1 MQADKVSLRRDSQ
14 TRYYRKIYLYVEIH
28 KEIQILDRA
37 EKAARQ
43 WRKERPDIDVG
54 PMVLL
59 GRLQETAQV
68 IARDRLHP
76 LFSEYGLQPGEFDV
90 LATLRRSGKP
100 YTLTPTALYNTAMIS
115 SGSMTNRIE
124 RLEKAGLVQ
133 REAHPTDGR
142 GSLVKLSKKGLALI
156 EEMIVPHVQNQKAIV
171 RSLSKAEQTQLAEL
185 LGKLLA
191 DQCPPLAED

>member
-1 MQADKVSLRRDSQ
+1 M
-14 TRYYRKIYLYVEIH
+14 
-28 KEIQILDRA
+28 DRA

-76 LFSEYGLQPGEFDV
+76 LFAEYGLQPGEFDV
-90 LATLRRSGKP
+90 LATLRRSGTP
-100 YTLTPTALYNTAMIS
+100 YALTPTALYNTAMIS

-133 REAHPTDGR
+133 RTAHPTDGR

-171 RSLSKAEQTQLAEL
+171 CNLSKAEQTQLAEL
-185 LGKLLA
+185 LEKLLA